1 MRTWIE
7 WITGSVTDWLG
18 GIIKSLV
25 STQMPYLYLVLMSAA
40 LFILLYSVMFIKV
53 KNGRVGWTAFL
64 LSVGVLLLGIGC
76 LVTEEPVLPENEEL
90 NGASALVE
98 RISPKGLTLDTGDT
112 VVPAGV
118 QFLTRRN
125 KQYREMVRELE
136 TVINNKPVTLD
147 KKSIPEGY
155 LICAYDGTDLAEHL
169 LGKGL
174 ARAGAGAS
182 DRQRRLQFEAQESR
196 VGIWKQAWQGR
207 TSSPFM
213 TAFRAFGNACL
224 VSVLFWGFL
233 LWRLDAVSA
242 WREDRELTRLCE
254 KLDLMEKNHD
264 EESKAG
270 CGNI

>member
-174 ARAGAGAS
+174 ARAGAGQAAAFTVRGAGIPGRDLEAGMAGQDIQS
-182 DRQRRLQFEAQESR
+182 VHDRVSR
-196 VGIWKQAWQGR
+196 VWERLSGIG
-207 TSSPFM
+207 
-213 TAFRAFGNACL
+213 
-224 VSVLFWGFL
+224 SVLGL
-233 LWRLDAVSA
+233 PV
-242 WREDRELTRLCE
+242 
-254 KLDLMEKNHD
+254 ME
-264 EESKAG
+264 AG
-270 CGNI
+270 CCFGMAGRQGIDTVV

>member
-147 KKSIPEGY
+147 KMSIPEGY

-169 LGKGL
+169 LKKGL
-174 ARAGAGAS
+174 ATTGANAS
-182 DRQRRLQFEAQESR
+182 DRQRRLEMEAQ
-196 VGIWKQAWQGR
+196 
-207 TSSPFM
+207 SSG
-213 TAFRAFGNACL
+213 AG
-224 VSVLFWGFL
+224 V
-233 LWRLDAVSA
+233 
-242 WREDRELTRLCE
+242 WREVWGQKPRHPCLTALFAFVYGIGILVLLLGLTMVYWYGRLRQDWC
-254 KLDLMEKNHD
+254 DARFIMEIP
-264 EESKAG
+264 EESKDG
-270 CGNI
+270 EESTERS

>member
-1 MRTWIE
+1 MI
-7 WITGSVTDWLG
+7 IDWLTETLRTVL
-18 GIIKSLV
+18 SAQL
-25 STQMPYLYLVLMSAA
+25 PYLWM
-40 LFILLYSVMFIKV
+40 ILLSLGLFCMLFAVMFVNI
-53 KNGRVGWTAFL
+53 KNGAVGWLAFVMTA
-64 LSVGVLLLGIGC
+64 GVMIFGLCSLQYKNH
-76 LVTEEPVLPENEEL
+76 ELPENGEL
-90 NGASALVE
+90 DGKAAMVR
-98 RISPKGLTLDTGDT
+98 RITQKGLKLETGDT
-112 VVPAGV
+112 VIPAGIE
-118 QFLTRRN
+118 FLARRD
-125 KQYREMVRELE
+125 KQYREMVEELE

-147 KKSIPEGY
+147 RLRVPEGY

-169 LGKGL
+169 LRKGL

-182 DRQRRLQFEAQESR
+182 DMQRRLQFEAQESR

-213 TAFRAFGNACL
+213 TAFRAFGDACL

-233 LWRLDAVSA
+233 LWMLDAVPA